1 MKYKV
6 ILSDACYKDLENI
19 KAFFAIDNLN
29 VAKKYVAGVFDRLE
43 SLSELPHLGL
53 KIQNSIFDYAKAYYL
68 VCINHVAIYQINEES
83 KCIYILRVLSH
94 FQGWK
99 NIVNKELLAKQETMI
114 ENDRL
119 AIAKMNQSM
128 YYDVFRNSQDED
140 NRKFVPD
147 EVFETLED
155 ASSVVDFII
164 QCYESKDGPFIYAVI
179 RKEDHANMG
188 YVQLIKIEDGWEIG
202 YHIAKI
208 YTGHGYATEA
218 VKLFLEYL
226 KKSTDLKEIIGI
238 ALASNK
244 ASRRVLEKAGFTLT
258 FEGTGIYQGK
268 RRKTIKS
275 VKTLK

>member
-6 ILSDACYKDLENI
+6 ILSIATYKDLDTI
-19 KAFFAIDNLN
+19 KAFIAIDNLN
-29 VAKKYVAGVFDRLE
+29 DAKKYVTGIFDRLE
-43 SLSELPHLGL
+43 SLSELPYQGL
-53 KIQNSIFDYAKAYYL
+53 KIHNSIFDYAKAYYL
-68 VCINHVAIYQINEES
+68 VCVNHVAIYQINETS

-94 FQGWK
+94 FQDWK
-99 NIVNKELLAKQETMI
+99 NIVNKELVSKQEILI
-114 ENDRL
+114 ESDRL
-119 AIAKMNQSM
+119 SIARMNQSM

-147 EVFETLED
+147 EVFDTLED
-155 ASSVVDFII
+155 ASNVVDFII
-164 QCYESKDGPFIYAVI
+164 QSYESEKGPFIYAVI
-179 RKEDHANMG
+179 RKEDHANIG
-188 YVQLIKIEDGWEIG
+188 YVQLVKIEDGWEIG

-268 RRKTIKS
+268 RRKIIKS